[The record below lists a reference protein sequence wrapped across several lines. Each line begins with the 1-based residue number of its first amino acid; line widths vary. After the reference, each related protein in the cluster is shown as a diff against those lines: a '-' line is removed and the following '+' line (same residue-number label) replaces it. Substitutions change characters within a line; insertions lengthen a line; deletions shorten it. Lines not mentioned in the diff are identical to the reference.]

1 MSFEKHRF
9 APTERSWPVFC
20 FARTIWPD
28 SKEGS
33 TPRRL
38 VTMSYRHRHSVQ
50 LTSLALGV
58 VLLVGGAPFAAG
70 ASVNS
75 PTTSSVLAAAK
86 KAMSKES
93 GVHVK
98 VTSTNGTDTSNVVVD
113 IGAKYGAET
122 IQDGAKKV
130 SIIVTPTAAYLSGTK
145 TGLTQIMG
153 LTAPEEKKVGSLS
166 IVMKAGT
173 TPYQSFAANLTTSV
187 LPTILPAL
195 KGTTFS
201 VGSGSKKN
209 YLLTWKT
216 AATSSAGATKNVFT
230 ISSGKKT
237 LPVKEVVTSKGGGGS
252 TTFTKWGEDVTE
264 SAPAGSSTIAYAKVI
279 AK

>member
-1 MSFEKHRF
+1 MSL
-9 APTERSWPVFC
+9 
-20 FARTIWPD
+20 
-28 SKEGS
+28 
-33 TPRRL
+33 RR
-38 VTMSYRHRHSVQ
+38 RHSIQ
-50 LTSLALGV
+50 LTSLALGA

-70 ASVNS
+70 ASVNN
-75 PTTSSVLAAAK
+75 PTTTSVLNAAK

-98 VTSTNGTDTSNVVVD
+98 VSSTNGTDVSNVVVD

-130 SIIVTPTAAYLSGTK
+130 SIIVTPTDAYLSGTK

-153 LTAPEEKKVGSLS
+153 LTAPEQKKVGTLS

-173 TPYQSFAANLTTSV
+173 TPYQSFEANLTTSV

-195 KGTTFS
+195 KGTKFS
-201 VGSGSKKN
+201 VGTGSKKN

-237 LPVKEVVTSKGGGGS
+237 LPVKEVVTSKSGGGT
-252 TTFTKWGEDVTE
+252 TTFSKWGEDVVET
-264 SAPAGSSTIAYAKVI
+264 APAASATIDYTKVVT
-279 AK
+279 K

>member
-1 MSFEKHRF
+1 M
-9 APTERSWPVFC
+9 PL
-20 FARTIWPD
+20 
-28 SKEGS
+28 
-33 TPRRL
+33 RR
-38 VTMSYRHRHSVQ
+38 RHSIQ
-50 LTSLALGV
+50 FTSLALGA
-58 VLLVGGAPFAAG
+58 VLLVGAVPLAAG
-70 ASVNS
+70 ASVTS
-75 PTTSSVLAAAK
+75 PTTKSVLKAAQ
-86 KAMSKES
+86 KAMLKES

-122 IQDGAKKV
+122 IQDGTKKV

-145 TGLTQIMG
+145 TGLTDIMG
-153 LTAPEEKKVGSLS
+153 LTAPEQKKVGTLS
-166 IVMKAGT
+166 IIMKAGT

-187 LPTILPAL
+187 LPTILPAQ

-201 VGSGSKKN
+201 VGTGSKKN

-237 LPVKEVVTSKGGGGS
+237 LPVKEVVTSKGGGGT
-252 TTFTKWGEDVTE
+252 TTFSKWGEDVVETAPKA
-264 SAPAGSSTIAYAKVI
+264 SATVPYTTVVPK
-279 AK
+279 